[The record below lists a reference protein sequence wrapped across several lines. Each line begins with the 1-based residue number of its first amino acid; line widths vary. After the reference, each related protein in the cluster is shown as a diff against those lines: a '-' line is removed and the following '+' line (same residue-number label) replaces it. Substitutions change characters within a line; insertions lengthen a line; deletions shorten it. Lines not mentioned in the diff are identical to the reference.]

1 MTVIDWLWLFLKYIV
16 FMILEERLSL
26 IRKILKKEG
35 TVSNSSLLEEL
46 DISESTLRRDLDY
59 LQNNGEIRRVHGG
72 ATLNRL
78 LEETNY
84 KYNETSNISA
94 KKNIGKKASSL
105 IEDGSY
111 IFLDAGTT
119 THCLIDYLVNKKITV
134 VTNGLMHL
142 EKLSGFSIPTIIL
155 GGKVKGSTFISYGE
169 ETINEINSLNFDI
182 AFIGANGV
190 DDSYYTTADINEAL
204 IKKAAINNANKAYIL
219 ADSSKIGKKY
229 FANICSFEQAKHI
242 KEDWWFIH

>member
-1 MTVIDWLWLFLKYIV
+1 MFLKHIV

-46 DISESTLRRDLDY
+46 DISESTLSRDLDY

-94 KKNIGKKASSL
+94 KK
-105 IEDGSY
+105 
-111 IFLDAGTT
+111 
-119 THCLIDYLVNKKITV
+119 LV
-134 VTNGLMHL
+134 L
-142 EKLSGFSIPTIIL
+142 
-155 GGKVKGSTFISYGE
+155 
-169 ETINEINSLNFDI
+169 
-182 AFIGANGV
+182 
-190 DDSYYTTADINEAL
+190 
-204 IKKAAINNANKAYIL
+204 
-219 ADSSKIGKKY
+219 
-229 FANICSFEQAKHI
+229 
-242 KEDWWFIH
+242 

>member
-59 LQNNGEIRRVHGG
+59 LQKNGEIRRVHGG

-94 KKNIGKKASSL
+94 KK
-105 IEDGSY
+105 
-111 IFLDAGTT
+111 
-119 THCLIDYLVNKKITV
+119 LV
-134 VTNGLMHL
+134 L
-142 EKLSGFSIPTIIL
+142 
-155 GGKVKGSTFISYGE
+155 
-169 ETINEINSLNFDI
+169 
-182 AFIGANGV
+182 
-190 DDSYYTTADINEAL
+190 
-204 IKKAAINNANKAYIL
+204 
-219 ADSSKIGKKY
+219 
-229 FANICSFEQAKHI
+229 
-242 KEDWWFIH
+242 